1 MRGTGLLLRR
11 GLGSRLWASLLTAIV
26 LLMSYHAVHY
36 ARPWILSSVH
46 CIKFA
51 VSPSFSPCF
60 SNSLFLF
67 LLYLTRIRNNNIFF
81 FFSSL
86 SSFGCLMLEEY
97 FISYFIMIIFCVF
110 FMLVMFTLRTKKVKQ
125 NLQVP
130 TYLF

>member
-51 VSPSFSPCF
+51 VSPSSSSPCF

-67 LLYLTRIRNNNIFF
+67 LLYLTRRNNIFF
-81 FFSSL
+81 SFSSL